1 MANQSVL
8 DVLSLTQDMMVCVI
22 DGRWDELIEMQL
34 EQDQMIKNLFSDGE
48 RLFLDWEK
56 ENLFEVQRLN
66 QEIITEADKHKA
78 DIANEL
84 RKMHQGKVKV
94 DAYQSF

>member
-1 MANQSVL
+1 MVDKTAS
-8 DVLSLTQDMMVCVI
+8 DVLLYTQDMMLAVI
-22 DGRWDELIEMQL
+22 DERWDDLIKMQFVQNTML
-34 EQDQMIKNLFSDGE
+34 KNLFAADMVFSEQQKQD
-48 RLFLDWEK
+48 
-56 ENLFEVQRLN
+56 LFEVQRLN
-66 QEIITEADKHKA
+66 QEIITEAGKHKA